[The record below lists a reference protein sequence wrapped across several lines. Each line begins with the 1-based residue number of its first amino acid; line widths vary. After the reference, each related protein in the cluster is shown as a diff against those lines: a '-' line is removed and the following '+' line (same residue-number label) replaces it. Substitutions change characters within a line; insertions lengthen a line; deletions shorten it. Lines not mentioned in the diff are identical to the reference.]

1 MLLTLLPAPK
11 WTKLTPDV
19 RQNIVI
25 EYVKKNGRAFSIFEK
40 IATEAQLRT
49 ANSIC
54 PEAICVYIAITL
66 SSFIRMGWN
75 LVFRFSVSS
84 IVYVSRWI
92 WLTTQFFDFDL

>member
-1 MLLTLLPAPK
+1 MAEPFQLLK
-11 WTKLTPDV
+11 
-19 RQNIVI
+19 
-25 EYVKKNGRAFSIFEK
+25 K
-40 IATEAQLRT
+40 IATEAQRRT

-66 SSFIRMGWN
+66 SSFIRMRWN

-92 WLTTQFFDFDL
+92 WLTIQKLI

>member
-1 MLLTLLPAPK
+1 MAEPFQLLK
-11 WTKLTPDV
+11 
-19 RQNIVI
+19 
-25 EYVKKNGRAFSIFEK
+25 K

-84 IVYVSRWI
+84 IVYVSR
-92 WLTTQFFDFDL
+92 